1 MPNPVTDYEAL
12 IDAAVAAPSRA
23 NAQAAK
29 DAFDPFVTALLAH
42 LTSHL
47 VKHLDAAEAEELLKP
62 EGDRNQP
69 ALDWSVQ
76 LRAALIS
83 TEADGRQPSTALA
96 ELVSPTDG

>member
-23 NAQAAK
+23 NAQAVRT
-29 DAFDPFVTALLAH
+29 AFDPFVTDLLAH

-47 VKHLDAAEAEELLKP
+47 VKHLDAAEAEEMLKP
-62 EGDRNQP
+62 VGDRNQA
-69 ALDWSVQ
+69 ALSWSAQ

-83 TEADGRQPSTALA
+83 AEADGRTATEVLGD
-96 ELVSPTDG
+96 LVSPDG